1 LGTQQCHGVLMIR
14 ASWPLEYIDG
24 TGRISGFAL
33 WEPSPYLFS
42 DMSAS
47 GWLPTVMGSDVY

>member
-33 WEPSPYLFS
+33 
-42 DMSAS
+42 
-47 GWLPTVMGSDVY
+47 